1 MTPAMKNRSPLSVVW
16 RRIDDLI
23 LDPGNPRAHG
33 KRQIRRLADSI
44 ATFGFNVPILVDRTL
59 RVVAGHGRLLACR
72 ELGWSEVPTIRLDH
86 LGAAEIRAFM
96 IADNR
101 LAEQAEWDEDLLAEQ
116 LRILALDELDFSL
129 AATGFELGEIELRIG
144 ARGAAAKPAGA
155 RPRRR
160 CRTRPGDV
168 WLMGRHRLH
177 CGDAEAACAM
187 LAGAETPVVVFAADP
202 RLADAILAAWQART
216 GAAARHAASGR
227 AFGAAAGRQGE

>member
-1 MTPAMKNRSPLSVVW
+1 MAMKHRSTLCVVW

-23 LDPGNPRAHG
+23 LNPGNPRAHG

-44 ATFGFNVPILVDRTL
+44 AAFGFNVPILVDHTL

-101 LAEQAEWDEDLLAEQ
+101 LAELAEWDEDLLAEQ

-129 AATGFELGEIELRIG
+129 AATGFELSEIDVRIG
-144 ARGAAAKPAGA
+144 ARGAADT
-155 RPRRR
+155 RPRQR

-177 CGDAEAACAM
+177 CGNAEAAGAM
-187 LAGAETPVVVFAADP
+187 LADAETPLVVFAADP
-202 RLADAILAAWQART
+202 RLADAILRAWQART
-216 GAAARHAASGR
+216 GATARHAASGR
-227 AFGAAAGRQGE
+227 AFEAPAGRQEA

>member
-1 MTPAMKNRSPLSVVW
+1 MKHRSTLSVVW
-16 RRIDDLI
+16 RRIDELI
-23 LDPGNPRAHG
+23 LNLGNPRAHG

-44 ATFGFNVPILVDRTL
+44 AAFGFNVPILVDRTL

-129 AATGFELGEIELRIG
+129 AATGFELSEIDVRIG
-144 ARGAAAKPAGA
+144 ARGAAGGAAEPADT
-155 RPRRR
+155 RPRKR

-168 WLMGRHRLH
+168 WLIGRHRLH
-177 CGDAEAACAM
+177 CGTAETAGAM
-187 LAGAETPVVVFAADP
+187 LADAETPLVVFAADP
-202 RLADAILAAWQART
+202 RLADAILGAWQART
-216 GAAARHAASGR
+216 GATARHAASGR
-227 AFGAAAGRQGE
+227 AFAAPAGRTEA

>member
-1 MTPAMKNRSPLSVVW
+1 MKHHSPLTVVW

-23 LDPGNPRAHG
+23 LNPGNPRAHG

-44 ATFGFNVPILVDRTL
+44 AAFGFNVPILVDRTL
-59 RVVAGHGRLLACR
+59 RVVAGHARLLACR
-72 ELGWSEVPTIRLDH
+72 ELGRSEVPTIRLDH

-144 ARGAAAKPAGA
+144 ARGAAGGAAKPAGA

-160 CRTRPGDV
+160 GSARPGDV

-177 CGDAEAACAM
+177 CGDAEAACTM
-187 LAGAETPVVVFAADP
+187 LAGAEIPLVVFAADP
-202 RLADAILAAWQART
+202 RLADAILAAWQAQT
-216 GAAARHAASGR
+216 GEAARHAANGR
-227 AFGAAAGRQGE
+227 AFDSPAWQRGE